1 VLLAAYL
8 KLYKDEY
15 QPHPLTYELFKGD
28 YVQIVVQGGIAQN
41 GGKDQHPM
49 HLVSHHALSICLL
62 TAPVMHETLLF
73 TRV

>member
-28 YVQIVVQGGIAQN
+28 YVQIAVQGGIAQN

-49 HLVSHHALSICLL
+49 HLVS
-62 TAPVMHETLLF
+62 
-73 TRV
+73 TRLCCSRESNSADW

>member
-8 KLYKDEY
+8 KLYKGEY

-49 HLVSHHALSICLL
+49 HLVRHHTPYLLACLL
-62 TAPVMHETLLF
+62 AAPAVHEVSLC
-73 TRV
+73 